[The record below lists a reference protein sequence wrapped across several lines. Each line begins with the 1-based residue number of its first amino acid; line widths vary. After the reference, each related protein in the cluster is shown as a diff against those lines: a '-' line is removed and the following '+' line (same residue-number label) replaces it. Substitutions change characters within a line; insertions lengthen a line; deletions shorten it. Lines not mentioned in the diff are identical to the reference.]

1 MQNNKKTINV
11 IHYTRIPTAATKVQG
26 KKIMSFFRTDNAWY
40 NIQDTICD
48 IYLGKVFSERHD
60 LFVKGKQS
68 RERTKMMWLPER
80 WSECDDNVIMVNYCI

>member
-40 NIQDTICD
+40 NICC
-48 IYLGKVFSERHD
+48 IYRIQFVISTSEKFFLKD
-60 LFVKGKQS
+60 MTYSS
-68 RERTKMMWLPER
+68 RENSLVSGLK
-80 WSECDDNVIMVNYCI
+80 